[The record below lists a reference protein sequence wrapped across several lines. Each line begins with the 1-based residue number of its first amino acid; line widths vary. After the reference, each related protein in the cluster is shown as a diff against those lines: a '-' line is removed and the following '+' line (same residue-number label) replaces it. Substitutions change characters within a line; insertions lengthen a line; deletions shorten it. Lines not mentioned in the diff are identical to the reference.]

1 MGSDAKLCYFVD
13 LFVRVSNSIAIG
25 FYKKLGYT
33 VYRTVLQY
41 YSGENDEDAYDMRKA
56 LTIDVDKKSVFPAA
70 KSSPHGGSRILIE
83 GGFFENMNLYLKC
96 ALALLFMF
104 WKPSQ

>member
-1 MGSDAKLCYFVD
+1 MHGLEELSDSKNCYFVD
-13 LFVRVSNSIAIG
+13 LFVRVSNTIAIS

-56 LTIDVDKKSVFPAA
+56 LTIDVDKKSVIPL
-70 KSSPHGGSRILIE
+70 SSPVHMEDLE
-83 GGFFENMNLYLKC
+83 Y
-96 ALALLFMF
+96 
-104 WKPSQ
+104 